1 MDVETVAL
9 LSKIDADK
17 HINVEI
23 ELYEL
28 NLASAEIKAS
38 YAQIME

>member
-17 HINVEI
+17 HLNVEF
-23 ELYEL
+23 ELDEL
-28 NLASAEIKAS
+28 NLTSVEVKAS
-38 YAQIME
+38 YAQVME

>member
-1 MDVETVAL
+1 MVAL

-17 HINVEI
+17 HLNVEF
-23 ELYEL
+23 ELDEL
-28 NLASAEIKAS
+28 DELILTSAEIKAS

>member
-1 MDVETVAL
+1 MVAL

-17 HINVEI
+17 HLNVEF
-23 ELYEL
+23 ELDEL
-28 NLASAEIKAS
+28 ILTSAEIKAS

>member
-1 MDVETVAL
+1 MVAL

-17 HINVEI
+17 HLNVEI
-23 ELYEL
+23 ELDVL
-28 NLASAEIKAS
+28 NLTSAKSKAS

>member
-1 MDVETVAL
+1 MVAL

-17 HINVEI
+17 HLNVEI
-23 ELYEL
+23 ELDVL
-28 NLASAEIKAS
+28 NLTSAEIKAS